1 MVKPVFRRAG
11 KWIGILLG
19 CVFLFLACSRVSW
32 DAFLASM
39 AAIKLYWVVGAALFL
54 FASMCLRA
62 LRWFQITG
70 LPTSKLAEVWDAS
83 CVGYFGTA
91 VYPARV
97 GDILRVLRLKETTG
111 LETGHTIGSAAIDR
125 ILDGLALLVMLTI
138 TVLLWGIDLQIWQT
152 LWGIGL
158 FFLATAVGGIGF
170 VFSGHRL
177 RRAFEWAAAKWR
189 WGIRVNSWFNQ
200 CLTGSQI
207 LRSPRLIMSILI
219 LQIIIS
225 LADIAV
231 FLMLFLAFGW
241 DLPFIA
247 GLVSLVYLAAA
258 ISLPSSP
265 GYVGVY
271 QIVSLMALSSF
282 GVGESAAVAYGTVLQ
297 GLTLSL
303 FVGVGVLTY
312 RRRSTIQVD
321 CSITTGFDSVVKTNM
336 KGGPDNGKAT

>member
-1 MVKPVFRRAG
+1 MYRRAG

-19 CVFLFLACSRVSW
+19 CVFLLIACSRVSW
-32 DAFLASM
+32 DAFQATM
-39 AAIKLYWVVGAALFL
+39 AAIKLNWVVGAAVFL
-54 FASMCLRA
+54 FASMYLRA

-70 LPTSKLAEVWDAS
+70 LPKSKLADVWDAS

-91 VYPARV
+91 VYPARA

-111 LETGHTIGSAAIDR
+111 LDTGHAIGSAAVDR
-125 ILDGLALLVMLTI
+125 ILDGLALLVMLLI
-138 TVLLWGIDLQIWQT
+138 TVLLWGGDLQIWQT
-152 LWGIGL
+152 LWGIAL
-158 FFLATAVGGIGF
+158 FFLATAVGGIVF
-170 VFSGHRL
+170 VLRGHRL
-177 RRAFEWAAAKWR
+177 SGVFEWAAAKWR
-189 WGIRVNSWFNQ
+189 WGMRVNSWFNQ

-207 LRSPRLIMSILI
+207 LRSPTLIMSILI
-219 LQIIIS
+219 IQIGIS

-241 DLPFIA
+241 DLPFTA

-271 QIVSLMALSSF
+271 QIASLIALSPF
-282 GVGESAAVAYGTVLQ
+282 GIGESAAVAYGTVLQ

-303 FVGVGVLTY
+303 FVGVGVLAY
-312 RRRSTIQVD
+312 RRRSPVQ
-321 CSITTGFDSVVKTNM
+321 TGGSSATDLDPVAKTNL
-336 KGGPDNGKAT
+336 KGSADSGQAT